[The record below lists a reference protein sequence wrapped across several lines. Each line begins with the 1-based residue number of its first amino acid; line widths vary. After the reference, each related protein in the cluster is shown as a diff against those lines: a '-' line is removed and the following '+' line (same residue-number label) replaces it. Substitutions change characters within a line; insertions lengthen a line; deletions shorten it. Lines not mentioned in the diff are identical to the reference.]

1 MIAVGPPTCYAAL
14 MTKATSPKKTAEKPK
29 VDPVAQAILDELTRR
44 PPGAKLDPQIVARAL
59 AKARA
64 KPKDPP
70 DLWRR
75 YLLAVRQQA
84 VSLARQGHI
93 TILRKGKPADPTAPI
108 KGLIKLTLA
117 PPDTEQQADSTTK
130 DH

>member
-14 MTKATSPKKTAEKPK
+14 MTKATSPKKTAEMPK
-29 VDPVAQAILDELTRR
+29 MDPVAQAILDELTRR
-44 PPGAKLDPQIVARAL
+44 PPGAKLDPQVVARAL
-59 AKARA
+59 AEARA

-108 KGLIKLTLA
+108 KGLIKLTLV
-117 PPDTEQQADSTTK
+117 PPDTQ
-130 DH
+130 

>member
-1 MIAVGPPTCYAAL
+1 MIAVEPPACYAAL
-14 MTKATSPKKTAEKPK
+14 MTKATSPKKTAEMPK
-29 VDPVAQAILDELTRR
+29 MDPVAQAILDELTRR
-44 PPGAKLDPQIVARAL
+44 PPGAKLDPQVVARAL
-59 AKARA
+59 AEARA

-108 KGLIKLTLA
+108 KGLIKLTLV
-117 PPDTEQQADSTTK
+117 PPDTQKQADPYTK